1 MTQTNG
7 VYINKIKSISLDNL
21 NPTNSGFINA
31 SDRAVCL
38 IRLAAMIIMTI
49 VIMLFVGS
57 FIMRSICIENSMV
70 TMTSILVEA
79 AEIALKIS
87 WRLLIYLP
95 KIVDKL
101 LVDAGVLRLL
111 IAVTLASEKAKNRR
125 MKERI
130 VIRKRVKVY
139 TFMHSI

>member
-1 MTQTNG
+1 MFNSSSIGLGSTNSIFLPNNLLIIETGLVMTQTNG
-7 VYINKIKSISLDNL
+7 VYINKIKSISFDNL

-87 WRLLIYLP
+87 
-95 KIVDKL
+95 
-101 LVDAGVLRLL
+101 
-111 IAVTLASEKAKNRR
+111 
-125 MKERI
+125 
-130 VIRKRVKVY
+130 
-139 TFMHSI
+139 